1 MTAIMNHGDDNDGD
15 VDDGDDAGDDV
26 KHKTWKVMLV
36 ILEQPVFSIVGRKT
50 VCE

>member
-1 MTAIMNHGDDNDGD
+1 MTTIMNHDDDNDGD
-15 VDDGDDAGDDV
+15 GDDGDDGGDHV

-36 ILEQPVFSIVGRKT
+36 IFEQPVLNIVGRKT